1 MWFYNPKKD
10 YSPYYNEKIILKLV
24 EGKEIQGTLL
34 TIHGP
39 ITNSDGSQTGS
50 IKVNSPITNSDGSIN
65 VDHVYVVTSNLI
77 ETILIDKSNEM
88 ESILIEDIIWLF
100 QEKMNEDVYDEV
112 KKYLLPNY
120 INM

>member
-1 MWFYNPKKD
+1 MWFYDPKKD

-39 ITNSDGSQTGS
+39 SKDQFQTGS
-50 IKVNSPITNSDGSIN
+50 IKINSPIANSDGSIN

-77 ETILIDKSNEM
+77 ESILIDKSNEM
-88 ESILIEDIIWLF
+88 ESILIEDILWLF